1 MLPTPSS
8 PRFRFRSALA
18 PLAVGL
24 LLVTASA
31 CGSDDDGASGDTTA
45 PAESVAVA
53 DPPVDTGATDTSAD
67 TTPTDA
73 AATGSVPTDS
83 GAGGGDTSATCGGLS
98 AADVGAAVGAEFD
111 SADDISIDTDE
122 TCLFSS
128 STATDGVTIVTQSA
142 DTYLGGMLAG
152 LPVEEALTQLESA
165 QSIVLEDGY
174 TVERTTVGGS
184 PAVVITGTNA
194 MVTIPTGY
202 ASTVVDGVVIEVT
215 LDGAAL
221 APDAAG
227 LGPLAGAVL
236 DLAVGA
242 QA

>member
-8 PRFRFRSALA
+8 PRSRFRSCLA

-31 CGSDDDGASGDTTA
+31 CGSDDDGASADTTT
-45 PAESVAVA
+45 PADSVAVA
-53 DPPVDTGATDTSAD
+53 DPPVDTGATATSAD
-67 TTPTDA
+67 TTPADA
-73 AATGSVPTDS
+73 AATESVPTD
-83 GAGGGDTSATCGGLS
+83 GDDGGGDTSATCGGLS
-98 AADVGAAVGAEFD
+98 AADVGTAVGAEFD

-142 DTYLGGMLAG
+142 DTYLGGMLTG
-152 LPVEEALTQLESA
+152 LPVEEALAQLESA

-174 TVERTTVGGS
+174 TVERTTIGGS